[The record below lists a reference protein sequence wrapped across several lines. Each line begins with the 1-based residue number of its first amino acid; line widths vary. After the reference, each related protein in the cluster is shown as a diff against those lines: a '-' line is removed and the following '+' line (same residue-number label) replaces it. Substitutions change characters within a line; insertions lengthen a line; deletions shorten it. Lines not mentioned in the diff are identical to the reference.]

1 MSQPFADPDV
11 EAAFDRHSPPL
22 RAALL
27 RLRELIYAVAEQT
40 PTTGQLVE
48 TLKWGQPAYLTEKPK
63 SGTTIRIDADAGNG
77 GDYALFV
84 PCSTSLIETWR
95 EHYPDLTYG
104 GTRSVHFRLGEP
116 LPEAEIAHCI
126 ALAMT
131 YHQRKR

>member
-1 MSQPFADPDV
+1 MSALFSNPDV
-11 EAAFDRHSPPL
+11 EAAFERHPPPL
-22 RAALL
+22 RAALMQL
-27 RLRELIYAVAEQT
+27 RDLIHAVAEQT
-40 PTTGQLVE
+40 PGTGRLVE

-63 SGTTIRIDADAGNG
+63 SGTTIRIDADAGYG

-84 PCSTSLIETWR
+84 PCSTSLVETWR

-104 GTRSVHFRLGEP
+104 GTRSVHFKLGTP
-116 LPEAEIAHCI
+116 LPEDEIGHCV

>member
-27 RLRELIYAVAEQT
+27 HLRDLIYAVAEQT
-40 PTTGQLVE
+40 PATGQLVE

-63 SGTTIRIDADAGNG
+63 SGTTIRIDADAGYG

-95 EHYPDLTYG
+95 ERYPHLIYG
-104 GTRSVHFRLGEP
+104 GTRSVHFRFDEP
-116 LPEAEIAHCI
+116 LPEAEISHCI